1 MKIIKLKIDDIKPYA
16 NNVKEHPPWQ
26 IEQIKKSI
34 QVYGF
39 NDPIAINENNEIIE
53 GHGRLEALKQL
64 GVKEIECIRLNIE
77 DKNKEN
83 LYRIIHNQLT
93 LNTDLDF
100 DKISKELDTF
110 IDNDFDLD
118 SIGIDKVELNTD
130 EEIEDD
136 VLSLENE
143 EEENKK
149 YRCPNCEF
157 EAVLNDFIKGDEK

>member
-1 MKIIKLKIDDIKPYA
+1 MKIIKLKIEDIKPYT

-64 GVKEIECIRLNIE
+64 GVKEVECIRLNIE

-110 IDNDFDLD
+110 IDNNFDLD

-130 EEIEDD
+130 EEMEED
-136 VLSLENE
+136 VLYLEN

-149 YRCPNCEF
+149 YRCPNCKF
-157 EAVLNDFIKGDEK
+157 EAILNDFIKGEE

>member
-1 MKIIKLKIDDIKPYA
+1 MRIIEVDLNNLKPYK
-16 NNVKEHPPWQ
+16 NNAKIHTKKQ
-26 IEQIKKSI
+26 IEEIKNSI
-34 QVYGF
+34 QEFGY
-39 NDPIAINENNEIIE
+39 NDLIAVNTDLVIIE
-53 GHGRLEALKQL
+53 GHGRWEALKQL
-64 GVKEIECIRLNIE
+64 GVKEIECIRLNIK

-118 SIGIDKVELNTD
+118 SIGIDRVELNTD
-130 EEIEDD
+130 EEIEED

>member
-1 MKIIKLKIDDIKPYA
+1 MRIIEVDLNNLKPYK
-16 NNVKEHPPWQ
+16 NNVKIHTKKQ
-26 IEQIKKSI
+26 IEEIKNSI
-34 QVYGF
+34 KEFGY
-39 NDPIAINENNEIIE
+39 NDLIAVNNDFVIIE

-64 GVKEIECIRLNIE
+64 GVKEVECIRLNIE
-77 DKNKEN
+77 DKDKEN

-130 EEIEDD
+130 EEIEED

-157 EAVLNDFIKGDEK
+157 EAVLNDFIKGEE

>member
-1 MKIIKLKIDDIKPYA
+1 MKIIKLKIEDINPYT
-16 NNVKEHPPWQ
+16 NNAKEHPQWQ

-39 NDPIAINENNEIIE
+39 NDPIAINEKNEIIE
-53 GHGRLEALKQL
+53 GHGRWEALKQL
-64 GVKEIECIRLNIE
+64 GVKEVECIRLNIE

-130 EEIEDD
+130 EEIEED
-136 VLSLENE
+136 VLYLENE

-149 YRCPNCEF
+149 YRCPNCKF
-157 EAVLNDFIKGDEK
+157 EAILNDFIKGEE